1 MAAKKWVKGWKRK
14 FLKTQELKGKI
25 MAIKKIILT
34 VEKTN
39 TGFSAYSAHYPIFT
53 TALSVPEL
61 IKNAYEASELYF
73 EEEKVK
79 IEPNDIKFEIDFQQ
93 FFKYYKVIN
102 SKFLAEKIGMNAS
115 LLSQY
120 VSGTKK
126 PSAKQTEKILNGIHQ
141 IGQELSGINLLQTA

>member
-1 MAAKKWVKGWKRK
+1 M
-14 FLKTQELKGKI
+14 TD
-25 MAIKKIILT
+25 KKIIMT

-39 TGFSAYSAHYPIFT
+39 TGFSAYAVDYPIFT
-53 TALSVPEL
+53 TGQSVPEL
-61 IKNAYEASELYF
+61 INRAYEAIEFYF
-73 EEEKVK
+73 EEENLD
-79 IEPNDIKFEIDFQQ
+79 IEPKSVGFEIDFKQ

-102 SKFLAEKIGMNAS
+102 AKFLAEKIGMNPT

-126 PSAKQTEKILNGIHQ
+126 PSAKQTEKILSGIHQ

>member
-1 MAAKKWVKGWKRK
+1 MSKK
-14 FLKTQELKGKI
+14 
-25 MAIKKIILT
+25 KKIVMT

-39 TGFSAYSAHYPIFT
+39 TGFSAFSEDYPIFT
-53 TALSVPEL
+53 TGQSIPEL
-61 IKNAYEASELYF
+61 INNTYEATEFYF

-79 IEPNDIKFEIDFQQ
+79 VEMSDIGFEIDFKQ
-93 FFKYYKVIN
+93 FFKFYKVLN
-102 SKFLAEKIGMNAS
+102 AKFLAEKIGMNAT

-141 IGQELSGINLLQTA
+141 IGQELSGLNLLQTA